1 MILKDRIMSD
11 KNIKKAVRDNYAKV
25 ATEGSCCSG
34 PVTNCCGQESLVKEI
49 SSSIGYTREDMDKV
63 PEGSNLG
70 LGCGNP
76 TALASLKKGEI
87 VLDLGSG
94 AGFDCFLAADKVGP
108 EGKVIGVDMTPEM
121 LEKAR
126 ENAQKD
132 NINNIEFRLGE
143 IENLPVADGV
153 IDIIISNCVIN
164 LSTDKGKVFSEA
176 FRVLKPGGRIM
187 VSDIVLTRELPDIIR
202 ENVSAYVGCI
212 AGAVIKEDYLEA
224 IRKAGF
230 TDVKI
235 LEETDFPIN
244 YIVSDNSAVIIK
256 NDLNLDK
263 DEVKDLEESV
273 LSIKVS
279 ALKKNIS

>member
-1 MILKDRIMSD
+1 MSD

-76 TALASLKKGEI
+76 IALASLKKGEI

-126 ENAQKD
+126 GNAQKD

-279 ALKKNIS
+279 AFKKNIS

>member
-1 MILKDRIMSD
+1 MSD

-76 TALASLKKGEI
+76 IALASLKKGEI

-235 LEETDFPIN
+235 LEETNFPVS
-244 YIVSDNSAVIIK
+244 YIVSDNSAVIVK
-256 NDLNLDK
+256 NDLDLDK